1 MVLTFFVDSFRCI
14 LRGMRNNVLY
24 IVDEALREEESD
36 EVADALA
43 ELLRLLRGIPSLE
56 TMIRDSNLNQ
66 RHFKWQQECK

>member
-1 MVLTFFVDSFRCI
+1 
-14 LRGMRNNVLY
+14 MRNNVLY

>member
-1 MVLTFFVDSFRCI
+1 M
-14 LRGMRNNVLY
+14 RGMRNNVLY

-56 TMIRDSNLNQ
+56 TMIRDSSLNQ